1 MTQADFGLAL
11 TVFLIVA
18 SFTLTIRLGSY
29 RQEQKKHRCYPLF
42 KVRDAWV
49 YLVAAGKLDK
59 GDPLFLYYFDF
70 VNIIL
75 RYSSDMTLR
84 RLVAAIHRA
93 EEQQASLKIQVQGIL
108 PQLDS
113 YDPAVKAIV
122 WDIYQATATLLIE
135 NSRVLS
141 LLSRYPWLN
150 YFLYKT
156 AVWTRRLQDYF
167 PYREAYLLAK
177 RYGQASV
184 TSPII
189 EST

>member
-42 KVRDAWV
+42 KVRDAWG
-49 YLVAAGKLDK
+49 YLVAAGKLEK
-59 GDPLFLYYFDF
+59 GDPLFLYSFDF

-75 RYSSDMTLR
+75 RDSSDMTLR
-84 RLVAAIHRA
+84 RVVAAIHRA
-93 EEQQASLKIQVQGIL
+93 EEQQGIF

-122 WDIYQATATLLIE
+122 WEMSQATATLLLA

-141 LLSRYPWLN
+141 LLARSPWLPS
-150 YFLYKT
+150 FLDT
-156 AVWTRRLQDYF
+156 PPVWTRRLQDYF
-167 PYREAYLLAK
+167 PYREASLLAK
-177 RYGQASV
+177 RYGQASATNKLV
-184 TSPII
+184 ANS
-189 EST
+189 